1 VDPLYPLL
9 FVIVVEALGK
19 MISVAVSG
27 GFLSSFLVGHRNANG
42 IDISHLLFADDT
54 LIFCRIDLNHILH
67 LRCLFLCFEAI
78 LGLKIN
84 LAKLELVPIG
94 NVNNVEVLA
103 RIFKCRVSS
112 SPMKYLGLL
121 LGDSFKAKAI

>member
-1 VDPLYPLL
+1 M
-9 FVIVVEALGK
+9 EALGK

-42 IDISHLLFADDT
+42 IDISHLLFADNT
-54 LIFCRIDLNHILH
+54 FIFCRVDLDHILH

-103 RIFKCRVSS
+103 RIFKFRVSS